1 MRQIT
6 LLFVLA
12 LALVL
17 AIPGAVGQ
25 LARAHQE
32 TLVAALAESLDGGR
46 LTSSEFEAGW
56 FTSRAVHRIEFD
68 GPAYLALERSLTGQA
83 EGTQRPALI
92 VASRLAHGPWPG
104 GSGGPA
110 FMTARSELTLAGSD
124 GLTLELP
131 GRVSS
136 RIGFSG
142 GGQSRFESPGLSQP
156 LRLGSGLFQW
166 DGADVTVRF
175 ERNARALDSTGRIGR
190 LVLTGADGELILG
203 EVRLEGRSRRSDHGF
218 WTGASEL
225 QVERLE
231 VVAPDGS
238 VIAGEA
244 LQFTGKID
252 EADDLV
258 DLRFRLQAAAINGGA
273 VTDAALDAEVFGTRL
288 DAVEWG
294 RYLAIRRAGGGGDA
308 VDFTRLTRA
317 GPRVGIRRLALQA
330 PDGELAAAATL
341 EVPVGSGTRGPL
353 TALGAAVGE
362 GALTVDGGL
371 LARLAQSG
379 EPLRQ
384 AAEIMLALGYL
395 REVDGRYAGEFTL
408 ARGVLTV
415 NGRALALPF

>member
-1 MRQIT
+1 MRKIT
-6 LLFVLA
+6 LFFVLA

-25 LARAHQE
+25 LARARQE
-32 TLVAALAESLDGGR
+32 TLVAALAASLDGGQ
-46 LTSSEFEAGW
+46 LASSEFEAGW

-92 VASRLAHGPWPG
+92 IDSRLAHGPWPG
-104 GSGGPA
+104 GGGGPA
-110 FMTARSELTLAGSD
+110 FMTARSELALAGSD

-131 GRVSS
+131 GQVSS
-136 RIGFSG
+136 RIRFLGDG
-142 GGQSRFESPGLSQP
+142 ESRFESPGLNQP
-156 LRLGSGLFQW
+156 LRLGDGLFQW

-175 ERNARALDSTGRIGR
+175 ERGARALDSSGRIGR
-190 LVLTGADGELILG
+190 LVLSGEDGELILG
-203 EVRLEGRSRRSDHGF
+203 EVQLEGRSRRSSHGF
-218 WTGASEL
+218 WTGVSDL

-244 LQFTGKID
+244 LHFTGRI
-252 EADDLV
+252 EETDDLV
-258 DLRFRLQAAAINGGA
+258 DLRFKLQAAAINGGA
-273 VTDAALDAEVFGTRL
+273 VTDAALETEVFGTRL

-294 RYLAIRRAGGGGDA
+294 RYLAIRSAGDSGDA
-308 VDFTRLTRA
+308 VDFARLTRA
-317 GPRVGIRRLALQA
+317 GPRVGLTRLDVRS
-330 PDGELAAAATL
+330 PDGDLAAAATL
-341 EVPVGSGTRGPL
+341 EVPVGSGARGPL

-362 GALTVDGGL
+362 GALTVDPGL

-384 AAEIMLALGYL
+384 AAEILLVLGYL
-395 REVDGRYAGEFTL
+395 REDDGRYAGEFSL
-408 ARGVLTV
+408 SRGVLMV
-415 NGRALALPF
+415 NGRALALPY

>member
-1 MRQIT
+1 MRKIT
-6 LLFVLA
+6 LLFALA

-32 TLVAALAESLDGGR
+32 TLVAALADSLDGGR
-46 LTSSEFEAGW
+46 LTSSVFEAGW

-83 EGTQRPALI
+83 EGAQRPALI
-92 VASRLAHGPWPG
+92 VDSRLAHGPWPG
-104 GSGGPA
+104 GGGGPA

-131 GRVSS
+131 GQVSS
-136 RIGFSG
+136 RIGFTG
-142 GGQSRFESPGLSQP
+142 DGESRFESPGLSQP

-166 DGADVTVRF
+166 DGADITVRF

-203 EVRLEGRSRRSDHGF
+203 EVRLEGRSRRSGHGF

-238 VIAGEA
+238 VVAGEA
-244 LQFTGKID
+244 LRLDGSIEET
-252 EADDLV
+252 DDLV
-258 DLRFRLQAAAINGGA
+258 DLRFRLQAGAINGGA
-273 VTDAALDAEVFGTRL
+273 ITDAALAAEVYGIRL
-288 DAVEWG
+288 DAAEWG
-294 RYLAIRRAGGGGDA
+294 RYLAIRRAGGGDA
-308 VDFTRLTRA
+308 VDFARLTRA
-317 GPRVGIRRLALQA
+317 GPRVGIERLTMQS

-341 EVPVGSGTRGPL
+341 EVPVDSGTRGPL

-362 GALTVDGGL
+362 GALTVDAGL

-384 AAEIMLALGYL
+384 AAEILLALGYL
-395 REVDGRYAGEFTL
+395 RAVDGRYAGEFAL

-415 NGRALALPF
+415 NGQTLALPF

>member
-1 MRQIT
+1 MRKIT

-12 LALVL
+12 LAVVL

-32 TLVAALAESLDGGR
+32 SLVAALAASLEGGR
-46 LTSSEFEAGW
+46 LASSEFEAGW

-83 EGTQRPALI
+83 QGTQRPALI
-92 VASRLAHGPWPG
+92 VDSRLAHGPWPG
-104 GSGGPA
+104 GGGGPA
-110 FMTARSELTLAGSD
+110 FMTARSALTLAGSD
-124 GLTLELP
+124 GLTLEIP
-131 GRVSS
+131 GQVSS
-136 RIGFSG
+136 RIGFTG

-156 LRLGSGLFQW
+156 LRLGDGLFQW

-175 ERNARALDSTGRIGR
+175 ERDARGLGSTGRIGR

-203 EVRLEGRSRRSDHGF
+203 EVMLESRSRRSEHGF
-218 WTGASEL
+218 WTGDSEL

-231 VVAPDGS
+231 IVAPDGS
-238 VIAGEA
+238 VIAAEA
-244 LQFTGKID
+244 LQFTGTID

-273 VTDAALDAEVFGTRL
+273 VTDAALDAEVYGTRL

-294 RYLAIRRAGGGGDA
+294 RYLGIRRAGDSGDA
-308 VDFTRLTRA
+308 VDFVRLTRA
-317 GPRVGIRRLALQA
+317 GPRIGLKQFTLRS
-330 PDGELAAAATL
+330 PDGDLAAAATL
-341 EVPVGSGTRGPL
+341 EVPVDSGTRGPL

-362 GALTVDGGL
+362 GALTVDAGL

-379 EPLRQ
+379 EPLHQ
-384 AAEIMLALGYL
+384 AAEILLALGYL
-395 REVDGRYAGEFTL
+395 RENDGRYAGEFAL
-408 ARGVLTV
+408 DRGLLTV
-415 NGRALALPF
+415 NGRPLTLPF